1 MRMPEVPMSQRRPF
15 PVLLLV
21 VLSHPALAQQPAR
34 SVIAV
39 KARSEVETAA
49 ARIDSLVEQ
58 GLQRAGQQPNPTI
71 DDATFVRRAYLAN
84 VGRIPTL
91 RECEAF
97 LADQGTDKR
106 GQLIDELLDAPGH
119 VSSESNFWADL
130 LRARSRLMRQVS
142 GEPFLQWIKDALVQ
156 DLPYDRMVTEML
168 TATGAANERGKGA
181 TGFLLRDLNMPHDAM
196 ANTLRVFLGTRLE
209 CAQCHN
215 HPFDKWTQKQFYEMA
230 AFFGGLQYRANLGA
244 TALGQELRATARE
257 ADDKQKQL
265 VRRIAQQIGVGLQGS
280 GNGQEHLPADYKYD
294 DSKPRAPV
302 FARTIFGAAIKLE
315 PPAVATPQRPR
326 PQAQR
331 PAR

>member
-1 MRMPEVPMSQRRPF
+1 MPEVPMSQRRPF

-294 DSKPRAPV
+294 DSKP
-302 FARTIFGAAIKLE
+302 
-315 PPAVATPQRPR
+315 
-326 PQAQR
+326 
-331 PAR
+331 